1 MSDFMNN
8 GERTEGAG
16 GLSIFFRSLR
26 PQERPRAVVIIVP
39 GFNAH
44 SGYYSWVAEQLIA
57 TGLSVYA
64 VDLRGRGNSDG
75 ERFYVDNLEDYVTDV
90 EAVVSVAR
98 SRESNSPF
106 FLLGHSAGGVVS
118 CLYAL
123 DHQAELAGLI
133 CESFAHELPAPDFA
147 LAVFKGFGYLA
158 PHAHILHLPNERF
171 SRDPKVVE
179 AMNED
184 PLIAHETQP
193 TRTMAALVRADER
206 LKKEF
211 PLITLPVLI
220 LHGTHDENTKPSGSQ
235 HFYDMVGSLDKTLK
249 LYDGSFHDLLNDLDK
264 RVVMQYIKDWID
276 ARLAAT
282 SGTPARAH
290 GAPLQETLRT

>member
-1 MSDFMNN
+1 MSDFTNS
-8 GERTEGAG
+8 GERIKGAS

-26 PQERPRAVVIIVP
+26 PKEKPRAVVIIVP

-44 SGYYSWVAEQLIA
+44 SGYYAWVAEQFVA
-57 TGLSVYA
+57 TGLAVYA

-75 ERFYVDNLEDYVTDV
+75 ERFYVDNFEDYVSDV
-90 EAVVSVAR
+90 EAVVNVAR
-98 SRESNSPF
+98 SRESGLPF

-118 CLYAL
+118 CLYTL
-123 DHQAELAGLI
+123 DHQPDLAGLI

-147 LAVFKGFGYLA
+147 LAVFKGLGHLA

-179 AMNED
+179 AMNQD

-220 LHGTHDENTKPSGSQ
+220 LHGSDDKNTKPDGSQ
-235 HFYDMVGSLDKTLK
+235 HFYDMAGSADKTLK
-249 LYDGSFHDLLNDLDK
+249 LYEGGFHDLLNDLDK
-264 RVVMQYIKDWID
+264 RVVMQDIQDWIG
-276 ARLAAT
+276 ARLPAT
-282 SGTPARAH
+282 LETPAQARAE
-290 GAPLQETLRT
+290 PLQDASRA